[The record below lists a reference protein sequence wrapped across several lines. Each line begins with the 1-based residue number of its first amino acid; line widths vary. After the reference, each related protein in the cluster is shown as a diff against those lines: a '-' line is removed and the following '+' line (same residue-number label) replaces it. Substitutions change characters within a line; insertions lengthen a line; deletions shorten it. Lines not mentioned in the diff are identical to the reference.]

1 MVLSIPAR
9 QVAKLH
15 AVVRTINDPAPLGE
29 LRERLGYRLLEL
41 FEADYF
47 ASFVHN
53 DVAGTD
59 NEAIAINMSA
69 DNIGAYRA
77 YYQFHD
83 PITARMR
90 RAGKAVHVN
99 EVMDQ
104 PELSG
109 HDGERS
115 YKVTARRAIQ
125 RLTDPR
131 IIDLETIR
139 ADIVLGKDQS
149 AEIIA
154 LKGTYNNAAETLRLY
169 EGIQLEWSEGYT
181 VDLADVEVDLKNGA
195 LSTSEP
201 VSIRSERGHVVAG
214 KLDYDQDRGL
224 VRFHDGI
231 RMTLNPAV
239 QGQ

>member
-1 MVLSIPAR
+1 MSAVTDDLGEVSPKRPYSRAQRAARRHSMVVRVLRWLFPATGILILAGMIGLVVLFNVLSG
-9 QVAKLH
+9 
-15 AVVRTINDPAPLGE
+15 LGVSN
-29 LRERLGYRLLEL
+29 LMLTSDGL
-41 FEADYF
+41 
-47 ASFVHN
+47 
-53 DVAGTD
+53 
-59 NEAIAINMSA
+59 
-69 DNIGAYRA
+69 
-77 YYQFHD
+77 
-83 PITARMR
+83 
-90 RAGKAVHVN
+90 
-99 EVMDQ
+99 VMDQ

-139 ADIVLGKDQS
+139 ADIVLSKDQS

-169 EGIQLEWSEGYT
+169 EGIQLEWSEGYK

-201 VSIRSERGHVVAG
+201 VSIRSDRGHVVAG
-214 KLDYDQDRGL
+214 KLDYDRDKGL
-224 VRFHDGI
+224 VRFSDGI
-231 RMTLNPAV
+231 KMTLNPAV